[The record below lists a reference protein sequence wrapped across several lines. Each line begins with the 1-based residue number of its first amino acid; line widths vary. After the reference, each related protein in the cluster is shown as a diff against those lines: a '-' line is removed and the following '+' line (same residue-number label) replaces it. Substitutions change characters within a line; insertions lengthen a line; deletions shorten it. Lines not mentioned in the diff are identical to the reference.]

1 MDTCKPASTILEP
14 HAQLLVSEGSPMADP
29 TLYRNLVEALQY
41 QTFTRPDIHLVNVFC
56 QYMIKHTDAHFFLVK
71 RILRYLQRT
80 SNCGLT
86 YTSSSGIH
94 SFSIFKCRLGSKHK
108 HQKSITRYVVFLGS
122 QRSKRSNLMYLEFNW
137 SRV

>member
-1 MDTCKPASTILEP
+1 MFIDQSKYARSLLKMASMDTCKPASTILEP
-14 HAQLLVSEGSPMADP
+14 HAQLFVSEGSPMADP
-29 TLYRNLVEALQY
+29 TLYRSLVEALQY

-56 QYMIKHTDAHFFLVK
+56 QYMIKHTDVHFFLVK

-94 SFSIFKCRLGSKHK
+94 IFSIFKCRLGSKHK
-108 HQKSITRYVVFLGS
+108 H
-122 QRSKRSNLMYLEFNW
+122 
-137 SRV
+137 